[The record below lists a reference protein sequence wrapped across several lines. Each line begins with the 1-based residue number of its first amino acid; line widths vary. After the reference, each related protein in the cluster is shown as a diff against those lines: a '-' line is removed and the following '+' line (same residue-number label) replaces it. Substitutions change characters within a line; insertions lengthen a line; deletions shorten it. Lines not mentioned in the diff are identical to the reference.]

1 MIPFNQFYR
10 AKNEMK
16 FINEALSS
24 KKISGN
30 GNFTKKCHHFFE
42 NRYKF
47 KKCLLTNSCTDAL
60 EMCAILLNIKPG
72 DEVIVPS
79 YTFVSTANAFVIFG
93 AKIIFADSCSS
104 HPNLDVKAVEAHI
117 SKKTK
122 AIVAVHYAGFS
133 CEMKSLRELCDKY
146 GVILIEDAAQAID
159 NFYLTDNERL
169 PLGSLGDLATFSFHE
184 TKNISSGEGGMLVV
198 NSDKLIDRSE
208 IIWEK
213 GTNRSA
219 FFRGEV
225 NKYEWVD
232 IGSSYLP
239 SDLTAAL
246 LYSQLEEL
254 DYIQSR
260 RIKSWQ
266 YYREKL
272 SFLEEQNLLKRIK
285 FPAYSELNAHAYFIV
300 TNEKS
305 QAESLKKYLNEND
318 VNAVSHYVALH
329 TCQYQKSNDSKMLNL
344 PNAEHFSDNLIRLPL
359 NIYLTDI
366 DQNKIIDVIRNFFN
380 S

>member
-79 YTFVSTANAFVIFG
+79 YTFVSTANAFAIFG

-104 HPNLDVKAVEAHI
+104 HPNLDVKAVEANI

-272 SFLEEQNLLKRIK
+272 SFLEEQNLRVSYCILRI
-285 FPAYSELNAHAYFIV
+285 LN
-300 TNEKS
+300 S
-305 QAESLKKYLNEND
+305 
-318 VNAVSHYVALH
+318 
-329 TCQYQKSNDSKMLNL
+329 
-344 PNAEHFSDNLIRLPL
+344 
-359 NIYLTDI
+359 
-366 DQNKIIDVIRNFFN
+366 
-380 S
+380 